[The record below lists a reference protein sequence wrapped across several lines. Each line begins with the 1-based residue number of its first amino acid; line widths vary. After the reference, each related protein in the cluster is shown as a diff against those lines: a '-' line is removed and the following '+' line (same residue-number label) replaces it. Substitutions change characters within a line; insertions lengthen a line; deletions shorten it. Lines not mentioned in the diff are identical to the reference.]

1 MNGYINKVFIAIVIA
16 LLITPSAY
24 SQKRKASTK
33 KAAPVVV
40 ESTPEELNYA
50 NLLPATARL
59 MFIDSVVVDIDNIY
73 DGINIASSCGE
84 LKAEKKDSH
93 IDYSYTNDFGTLR
106 YLSIA
111 DKDGIHHL
119 YSQQRLGRN
128 WTEPKEVTI
137 EGDMTDIICPYLMP
151 DGVTLYFAAR
161 EGEDNV
167 GGHDLYYTVYD
178 SDSRTFYRPQSLGLP
193 YNSMSED
200 LCCIIDDINN
210 LGHLATT
217 RRQPDGKVCIYTFIP
232 TESRETYDA
241 DMATE
246 QLASFA
252 ALNSIKDTHTDKQVL
267 ADALNRFKNIR
278 DAASGDNSRDFTFV
292 VNEKKTYHRLSDFRS
307 PSNAE
312 RYQTY
317 ANRLAELKQTEEMLS
332 EMRTAYHNG
341 DKSKSKSILS
351 LESEVMKERK
361 ALADLEKQIRN
372 AELIKK

>member
-33 KAAPVVV
+33 KATPVVV

-161 EGEDNV
+161 GGEDNV

-232 TESRETYDA
+232 TESRETYDV

-361 ALADLEKQIRN
+361 ALTDLEKQIRN

>member
-1 MNGYINKVFIAIVIA
+1 MSNFINKVLTAIV
-16 LLITPSAY
+16 LTLFITSPAY
-24 SQKRKASTK
+24 SQKRGKAAAK
-33 KAAPVVV
+33 KAAPIMV

-59 MFIDSVVVDIDNIY
+59 IFIDSVVVDINNIY

-84 LKAEKKDSH
+84 LKAEKKNS
-93 IDYSYTNDFGTLR
+93 YTNYTYTNDFGTLR

-111 DKDGIHHL
+111 DKEGIHHL

-137 EGDMTDIICPYLMP
+137 DGDMTDIICPYLMP

-161 EGEDNV
+161 GGEDNV

-241 DMATE
+241 DMDTE
-246 QLASFA
+246 KLASFA
-252 ALNSIKDTHTDKQVL
+252 ALNSIKDTHTDKQAL

-292 VNEKKTYHRLSDFRS
+292 INEKKTYHSLSDFRS

-341 DKSKSKSILS
+341 DKSKSKQILS
-351 LESEVMKERK
+351 LEGDIMKERK
-361 ALADLEKQIRN
+361 TLAELEKQIRN
-372 AELIKK
+372 AELLK

>member
-33 KAAPVVV
+33 KATPVVV

-161 EGEDNV
+161 GEEDNV